1 MVVLRRWLW
10 LREFVRVY
18 VYMFVLVCVGIPSR
32 SRLQRR
38 RLPHRPILPLSATAC
53 APPKPAPA
61 APYLHERHTRHA
73 FSNTKCVQNFER
85 CIHHAIYG
93 LLANYLLRHYCGAA
107 SCAAALLPRCAIAEL
122 LCNPLE
128 HLSLSTVHYG
138 TCIMLRRNAVQC
150 NLICCYVMHCTAPL
164 CKIPLQCV
172 AMHNGAMLR
181 SVMHTIAVRTP
192 RCTAR
197 RCIALYRT
205 ALYHTDCTAISL
217 CTRLLCK
224 IPLHCVAMHTGAI
237 LRSVMHTI
245 AVQTPRCSAVHHCT
259 ALHCTTLTALQF
271 PSALDC
277 TALQYSAVWHRTA
290 VLSTERTAAV
300 TALHCIT

>member
-1 MVVLRRWLW
+1 

-53 APPKPAPA
+53 APRSPPRPPLICTRGTRCMHLVTHSAYKTLNDAHATLSTAPA
-61 APYLHERHTRHA
+61 SLPTASQRSR
-73 FSNTKCVQNFER
+73 
-85 CIHHAIYG
+85 
-93 LLANYLLRHYCGAA
+93 GAA
-107 SCAAALLPRCAIAEL
+107 TAPQQQRSSSAAGKHLPDAAALLRRYCLLRGCAASAAA
-122 LCNPLE
+122 PLPNCDAI
-128 HLSLSTVHYG
+128 HYSISVCQLSTTEH
-138 TCIMLRRNAVQC
+138 CIIFRRNVVQC
-150 NLICCYVMHCTAPL
+150 TSLCCCVMHCTAPL
-164 CKIPLQCV
+164 CKIPL
-172 AMHNGAMLR
+172 
-181 SVMHTIAVRTP
+181 
-192 RCTAR
+192 
-197 RCIALYRT
+197 
-205 ALYHTDCTAISL
+205 
-217 CTRLLCK
+217 
-224 IPLHCVAMHTGAI
+224 HCVTMHTGAI

-245 AVQTPRCSAVHHCT
+245 AVQTPRCSAARCTALHSHVPHCI